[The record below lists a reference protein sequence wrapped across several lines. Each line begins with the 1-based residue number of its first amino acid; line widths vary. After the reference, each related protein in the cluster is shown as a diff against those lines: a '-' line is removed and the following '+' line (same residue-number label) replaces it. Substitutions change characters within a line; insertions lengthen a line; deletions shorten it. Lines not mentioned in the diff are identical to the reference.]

1 MPTFPSSYLKVMKL
15 ETFFSCGILIVSETS
30 QAHNKHLWNKEVNE
44 QTSMAKKY
52 KMLSIQV
59 M

>member
-1 MPTFPSSYLKVMKL
+1 MNL
-15 ETFFSCGILIVSETS
+15 ETFFFCSILIVSETS
-30 QAHNKHLWNKEVNE
+30 QPHNKHLWNKEMNE

-59 M
+59 V